1 MIKEFDAVLIKVE
14 NKNAGYIS
22 PPFDIQEVYGS
33 KRVKVKATLDGYEYR
48 GSIVIMDGIT
58 MLGITLE
65 VRTIIGKTFGDLI
78 HVTLEKDDIE
88 RRVEIPNDL
97 ENLLVNSPTARK
109 TLESLSYTNQK
120 EYITWIDSA
129 KRVETRQERLIKTIS
144 LLENGKKLRG

>member
-1 MIKEFDAVLIKVE
+1 MIREFDAVLIKVE

-33 KRVKVKATLDGYEYR
+33 KRVKVKATLDGYEYI

-88 RRVEIPNDL
+88 RKVEIPNDL

-129 KRVETRQERLIKTIS
+129 KRVETRQERLIKTIAR
-144 LLENGKKLRG
+144 LENGKKLRG